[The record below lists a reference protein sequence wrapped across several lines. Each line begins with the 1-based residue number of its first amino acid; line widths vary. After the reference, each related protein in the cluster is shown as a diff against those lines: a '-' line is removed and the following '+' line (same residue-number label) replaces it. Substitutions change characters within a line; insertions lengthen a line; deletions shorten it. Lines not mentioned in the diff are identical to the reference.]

1 MKHDVLKSSNSKSIS
16 LDYNKKKGLQMGYGR
31 LKGKVKYPDYK
42 KTSEPNTEHI
52 GWVYLFSSAIKIG
65 NCRGSYYEIDVAF
78 VPVKKI
84 TIF

>member
-1 MKHDVLKSSNSKSIS
+1 
-16 LDYNKKKGLQMGYGR
+16 MGYGR

>member
-52 GWVYLFSSAIKIG
+52 G
-65 NCRGSYYEIDVAF
+65 
-78 VPVKKI
+78 
-84 TIF
+84 